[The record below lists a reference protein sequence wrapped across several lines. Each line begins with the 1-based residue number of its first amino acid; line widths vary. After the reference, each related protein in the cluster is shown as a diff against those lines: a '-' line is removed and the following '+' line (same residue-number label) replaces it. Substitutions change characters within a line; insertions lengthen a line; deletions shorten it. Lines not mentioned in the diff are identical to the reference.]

1 MNQTDNERIKV
12 LIAITQRGHGNELA
26 EWMRKKGV
34 GYQIKCIGR
43 GTAPTEMMDILG
55 MGSSEKSILVSMGRQ
70 SAVEAV
76 VRSFTDNL
84 SSMSR
89 GLGIMMVLSPD
100 AVGSLIAAI
109 LTRHTAGSSSDE
121 QRNQKGDDYVMK
133 NEHQHSLILIAVNQ
147 GYTDSV
153 MQTARRAGATGGTIV
168 RGRLASDDISEKF
181 RGITLQSE
189 KEIVAILA
197 PDSIKER
204 LMNDVNAEFGLRSE
218 AQGVLCS
225 IPVDKAFKI

>member
-1 MNQTDNERIKV
+1 MTENERIRM

-34 GYQIKCIGR
+34 GYQIKCLGR

-55 MGSSEKSILVSMGRQ
+55 MGSSEKSILISLGRQ

-76 VRSFTDNL
+76 VRAFSDNL
-84 SSMSR
+84 SAPSR

-109 LTRHTAGSSSDE
+109 LTRHTASESSSSEDE
-121 QRNQKGDDYVMK
+121 EQKGDDSIMK
-133 NEHQHSLILIAVNQ
+133 NEHRHSLILIAVNQ

-153 MQTARRAGATGGTIV
+153 MQTARRAGATGGTII

-204 LMNDVNAEFGLRSE
+204 LMNDVNAEFGLRTE

-225 IPVDKAFKI
+225 VPVDKAFKI